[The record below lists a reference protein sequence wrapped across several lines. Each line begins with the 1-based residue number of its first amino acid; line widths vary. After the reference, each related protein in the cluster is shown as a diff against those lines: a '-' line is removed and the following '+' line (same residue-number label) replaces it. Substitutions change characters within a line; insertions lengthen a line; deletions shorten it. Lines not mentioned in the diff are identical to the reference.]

1 MAVFATA
8 ASEARENSAEM
19 SMTASRDAGLDIS
32 AHNAVLEA
40 EATKEDDTLVQF
52 VIVRRDLMKDLAW
65 PTGSVMAQACHA
77 CLAVTW
83 ENRDDDDVKAYLAN
97 LNSMHKV
104 VKEVKGEPQLHT
116 LVQKLR
122 AANLVFRIWTEQP
135 EDIATAIALKPY
147 PKSKVSIVLKK
158 YNLFK

>member
-1 MAVFATA
+1 MVAVLAAA
-8 ASEARENSAEM
+8 ASEARGKSAVI
-19 SMTASRDAGLDIS
+19 SMTASHDADQ
-32 AHNAVLEA
+32 A
-40 EATKEDDTLVQF
+40 EETEEDDPLVQF

-83 ENRDDDDVKAYLAN
+83 ENRDDNDVKAYLAN
-97 LNSMHKV
+97 LDSMHKV
-104 VKEVKGEPQLHT
+104 VKEVKGEPQLQT
-116 LVQKLR
+116 LAQKLR

-147 PKSKVSIVLKK
+147 PKSIASTILKK